1 MCIHVGVHIEYVNTV
16 QAIILVVG
24 IGTWVVTE
32 GDSISNATQCWFK
45 ILNIESG
52 GNGHEA
58 MLPEERVTLS
68 TSHHCKTQSI
78 LWYLDIVMRT
88 FELNGVC
95 VSSVSDSSKIL
106 TESTI
111 L

>member
-1 MCIHVGVHIEYVNTV
+1 MCSVCIHVGVHIEYVNTV

-24 IGTWVVTE
+24 IGTWVATE

-52 GNGHEA
+52 GNGSEA

-68 TSHHCKTQSI
+68 ISLQNTKCP
-78 LWYLDIVMRT
+78 V
-88 FELNGVC
+88 VP
-95 VSSVSDSSKIL
+95 
-106 TESTI
+106 
-111 L
+111 